1 MRKRRMLFLFPRKGR
16 MGLGLPQGQGLR
28 LDGKSPHF
36 HPWAPGRIFH
46 PNLVS
51 AIAPLPLSCS
61 KKESAYSDRWTH
73 KKNVTMDKQNVNTT
87 ASMKG
92 KGDSS
97 SSHYRISSGL
107 ESVYWGMVSVE
118 EKKKKKKKEKEKEK
132 ARYT

>member
-1 MRKRRMLFLFPRKGR
+1 
-16 MGLGLPQGQGLR
+16 MGYPKVGACGWQENLHT
-28 LDGKSPHF
+28 S
-36 HPWAPGRIFH
+36 APGAPGCIFL

-87 ASMKG
+87 PSMKG

-107 ESVYWGMVSVE
+107 ESVYWRMVSVE
-118 EKKKKKKKEKEKEK
+118 EKKKKKKKEKEK

>member
-1 MRKRRMLFLFPRKGR
+1 
-16 MGLGLPQGQGLR
+16 
-28 LDGKSPHF
+28 
-36 HPWAPGRIFH
+36 
-46 PNLVS
+46 
-51 AIAPLPLSCS
+51 
-61 KKESAYSDRWTH
+61 
-73 KKNVTMDKQNVNTT
+73 MDKQNVNTT
-87 ASMKG
+87 PSMKG

>member
-1 MRKRRMLFLFPRKGR
+1 
-16 MGLGLPQGQGLR
+16 
-28 LDGKSPHF
+28 
-36 HPWAPGRIFH
+36 
-46 PNLVS
+46 
-51 AIAPLPLSCS
+51 
-61 KKESAYSDRWTH
+61 
-73 KKNVTMDKQNVNTT
+73 MDKQNVNTT

-118 EKKKKKKKEKEKEK
+118 EKEKEKEKEK